1 MDGLDLLFKVNL
13 IFIDDQKDQISNEGL
28 RSLFKLLVHANQNAF
43 RINNSFAKYEEKKIS
58 LNQLKTEF
66 TQALTNLSNAGIDSI
81 PLHKSSVIEIEQTIK
96 EVSSKFNQLSLNDN
110 QIKLI
115 KIIKKM
121 FIGNDSN
128 LLSCDELRTLLSKMN
143 QLSSILFDVLYI
155 DEYKLNT
162 KTEHYSFFQE
172 RIDLFFKSLNL
183 EQKGIILSHKDIAFL
198 TTYLNLD
205 IEQDIVEKIA
215 KSAKDNLF
223 SEEDSHE
230 GFNAKDLNLL
240 KTYSHA
246 YLKSFLTWE
255 AIEYETASKMTSPK
269 SFYETTLTKW
279 AQDITELVDT
289 TTLPEELKISLFLN
303 DLKNLLNID
312 KKNIQLLDS
321 IMLLKPL
328 LVGGKPSRV
337 TPLEISRLLPKLK
350 DLALIAFDVKIFARE
365 DQTRAKWLD
374 FALKTIQTVEKNIHK
389 GDDYEVAFMTAG
401 LENFKVFFDD
411 SHRSIIDG
419 IIGGFPAIKKR
430 LFGGHEEVVLFKE
443 FRQIFSEAKDTIE
456 TLFLTDITS
465 DLYQK
470 ELKSAQLIK
479 NLPYK
484 HHPLYNNFSEQRISR
499 FKSDF
504 KYVLA
509 KFHYYLNSDNLQYY
523 QTDIIRSKEGV
534 LTNVLLR
541 HLAKIFLKAYGH
553 EEDGHYMLSIEEID
567 FMMKQFK
574 PMLEP
579 MGLWTKKIE
588 TFARNMLLLSD
599 LFQSRS
605 NGNASM
611 DVDEAVEYI
620 SMVMVSVEIQ
630 TNLMKTYPQ
639 FCSNTG
645 TDDEPSFETS
655 CYRPKFFDLIFNN
668 LKLGKYLP
676 KLKNYIDTA
685 PKEESLKFLRAVEGF
700 ARDFDDEAIP
710 MAKRDIVLLVGAL
723 LNIESTFV
731 RFDQI
736 DENNILDSNELDRAF
751 YVYRKGIVSV
761 AELSED
767 QEQYSKSI
775 FLYMVQKMEMP
786 SKTSLFI
793 FHNNPMRGTVDAKRL
808 NIGTLLYYLVQ
819 E

>member
-28 RSLFKLLVHANQNAF
+28 RTLFKLLVHANRNAF
-43 RINNSFAKYEEKKIS
+43 RINTAFQKYDEKKINLSQLRQEFISS
-58 LNQLKTEF
+58 L
-66 TQALTNLSNAGIDSI
+66 TQLSNAAIESI
-81 PLHKSSVIEIEQTIK
+81 PSHKSSVVEIEQTIQD
-96 EVSSKFNQLSLNDN
+96 VSKKFSQLSLTDN

-115 KIIKKM
+115 KIVKKM

-128 LLSCDELRTLLSKMN
+128 LLSCDELKVLLLKMN
-143 QLSSILFDVLYI
+143 DLSSLLFDILYI
-155 DEYKLNT
+155 KEYKLES
-162 KTEHYSFFQE
+162 KVEHYSFFQD
-172 RIDLFFKSLNL
+172 RIELLFKSLNL
-183 EQKGIILSHKDIAFL
+183 DQDGVILSHKDMAFL
-198 TTYLNLD
+198 SSYLNLD
-205 IEQDIVEKIA
+205 IEQEIIEKIS
-215 KSAKDNLF
+215 KSAKENLF
-223 SEEDSHE
+223 TLENIND
-230 GFNAKDLNLL
+230 GFNAKDLKLL
-240 KTYSHA
+240 KTYGHA

-255 AIEYETASKMTSPK
+255 IIEYDTASKMTNPR
-269 SFYETTLTKW
+269 SFYESTLSNW
-279 AQDITELVDT
+279 AADINKLVDT
-289 TTLPEELKISLFLN
+289 TTLPEELRIRLFLN
-303 DLKNLLNID
+303 DLKSLLNID
-312 KKNIQLLDS
+312 KKDIQLLDS

-350 DLALIAFDVKIFARE
+350 DLALIAFDVKIFSRNERTNA
-365 DQTRAKWLD
+365 QWLD
-374 FALKTIQTVEKNIHK
+374 FALKTTKSIDTNIHN

-411 SHRSIIDG
+411 KHSSIING
-419 IIGGFPAIKKR
+419 IIGGFPAIKKK

-443 FRQIFSEAKDTIE
+443 FRQIFKEIKNTIE
-456 TLFLTDITS
+456 TLYLTDITS
-465 DLYQK
+465 DLYK
-470 ELKSAQLIK
+470 EEIKSPKLIK
-479 NLPYK
+479 TLPYK
-484 HHPLYNNFSEQRISR
+484 HHPLYNNFSQERVTR
-499 FKSDF
+499 FKNDY

-509 KFHYYLNSDNLQYY
+509 KFHYYLNQDNLQYY
-523 QTDIIRSKEGV
+523 QTNIVRTKQGI

-541 HLAKIFLKAYGH
+541 HLAQIFLKAYGH

-567 FMMKQFK
+567 SMMKQFK

-630 TNLMKTYPQ
+630 GNLMDTYDEY
-639 FCSNTG
+639 CSNSG
-645 TDDEPSFETS
+645 TQEDPSFETS
-655 CYRPKFFDLIFNN
+655 CYRPKFFDLIFNK

-685 PKEESLKFLRAVEGF
+685 PQEESLKFLRAVEGF

-775 FLYMVQKMEMP
+775 FLYMIQKMEMP
-786 SKTSLFI
+786 TKTSLFI
-793 FHNNPMRGTVDAKRL
+793 FHNNPLRGTIDAKRL